1 MSRVNFGL
9 LVLLVVSAL
18 YLVRV
23 SYEARRVFIDVDR
36 ARAAERKLA
45 TEYDRLELERQAA
58 AAAQRVDKLA
68 KERLGMRA
76 ATPNVTEYL
85 PYAAA
90 PSASGVAP

>member
-36 ARAAERKLA
+36 ARATERKLA

-76 ATPNVTEYL
+76 ATPEVTVYL
-85 PYAAA
+85 PHAAA
-90 PSASGVAP
+90 SASGSLP